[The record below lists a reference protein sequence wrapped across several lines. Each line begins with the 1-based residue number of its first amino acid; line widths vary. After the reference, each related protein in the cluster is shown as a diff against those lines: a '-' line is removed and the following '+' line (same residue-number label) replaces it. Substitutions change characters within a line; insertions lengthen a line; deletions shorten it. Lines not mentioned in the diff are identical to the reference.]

1 MALSR
6 INTNQIVDGAVA
18 TADIADGLITTAKLA
33 DGAVTTAK
41 VGADAVTSAKIAD
54 DAVTTSKV
62 NPAQTD
68 ITSVGTLSGLTV
80 SGDATF
86 TGDNYNVTWDKSDNR
101 LEFADNAKVSF
112 GADPDLSIYHNGTES
127 FIEESGTG
135 GTKFRASSIRWEKA
149 DGSETLGGVDQDG
162 GWFLKHDNTNK
173 FLTSSVGVQVQG
185 GIHSNQATKQGATRS
200 LYTYHENFA
209 WTSTTGGQAQT
220 VTLTNSIPYQKP
232 TPMTFFI
239 YYTSDSA
246 HHDMIHGIMDV
257 GFYNST
263 FTTVSSNSSDQVANG
278 ITIGFTG
285 AYNAK
290 KMTVTM
296 QPHSA
301 YTASNFAGTVYY
313 GFSFHGT

>member
-1 MALSR
+1 MGHVGKTVTQNVVSGSE
-6 INTNQIVDGAVA
+6 ITDGTVTGDDLAS
-18 TADIADGLITTAKLA
+18 DIAIS
-33 DGAVTTAK
+33 
-41 VGADAVTSAKIAD
+41 TSGNI
-54 DAVTTSKV
+54 S
-62 NPAQTD
+62 
-68 ITSVGTLSGLTV
+68 L
-80 SGDATF
+80 
-86 TGDNYNVTWDKSDNR
+86 
-101 LEFADNAKVSF
+101 ADNAEIRVGTGNDLVIKHNATNTF
-112 GADPDLSIYHNGTES
+112 MTNTTGALILNGDDIAINKANGSTGMFSTAGDQIRLYHNGTE
-127 FIEESGTG
+127 
-135 GTKFRASSIRWEKA
+135 KFS
-149 DGSETLGGVDQDG
+149 T
-162 GWFLKHDNTNK
+162 T
-173 FLTSSVGVQVQG
+173 SVGTQIRG
-185 GIHSNQATKQGATRS
+185 GIHSNQATQQGATRS
-200 LYTYHENFA
+200 MYTHYENFA

-239 YYTSDSA
+239 YYTSDSS

-301 YTASNFAGTVYY
+301 YTASNFAGSVYY
-313 GFSFHGT
+313 GWSFHGT